1 MKKLP
6 IILCLM
12 VPFIIPVV
20 VGAGYPIFVK
30 SNCVLLCERYP
41 GIEIYIA
48 KPLQKSLNLTA
59 CDVRITDWSLFVLA
73 RSNNQKFISAK
84 FYENG
89 QLLFESAPYSIGPEK
104 EEIEIP
110 APFDRK
116 CDRVFIY

>member
-6 IILCLM
+6 IILCFM
-12 VPFIIPVV
+12 VLFVIPFVA
-20 VGAGYPIFVK
+20 GAGYPVFVK

-41 GIEIYIA
+41 GIEVYVA

-73 RSNNQKFISAK
+73 RSNKQKFISAK